1 MFPLSYNSNGL
12 RNMSTVSAVNVVAAA
27 GYDGIEIALHAAHL
41 HPHTVAD
48 TELRQVLK
56 ALDKTGLALACLA
69 TGADNLLSEQHF
81 VPSLISADLAGRRR
95 RIDMLKRAMEIAV
108 ALGAPVLGFAS
119 GPLQPKLSRDIAWRH
134 LVEGIRECLDSANGL
149 LLAIEPEPGFLV
161 NTTVDAINLIEEI
174 GSPELVM
181 NMDIGHVYVTE
192 DDFMD
197 AVARGARYS
206 RHIHI
211 EDIKNRV
218 HVHEVPGDGDIPFS
232 EVFRILQ
239 KEAYDGYL
247 SVELYNKTD
256 WRDALTRSRAHLLCH
271 MATLQDPHVSNQQCH
286 GERLA
291 EDNP

>member
-1 MFPLSYNSNGL
+1 MFPLSYNANGL

-41 HPHTVAD
+41 HPHTATD
-48 TELRQVLK
+48 TELRQVIE
-56 ALDKTGLALACLA
+56 ALDTTGLVPACLA
-69 TGADNLLSEQHF
+69 TGADDLLSDQRFE
-81 VPSLISADLAGRRR
+81 PSLISPDPAGRRQ
-95 RIDMLKRAMEIAV
+95 RIDVLKRAMEIAL

-119 GPLQPKLSRDIAWRH
+119 GPLRPELSRDLAWGH
-134 LVEGIRECLDSANGL
+134 LVAGVRECLDSANGL

-161 NTTVDAINLIEEI
+161 STTVDAISLIEEV
-174 GSPELVM
+174 GSPGLVM

-192 DDFMD
+192 DDFTD

-218 HVHEVPGDGDIPFS
+218 HSHEVPGDGDIPFS
-232 EVFRILQ
+232 EVFRILR

-256 WRDALTRSRAHLLCH
+256 WRDALTRSRAHLLGH
-271 MATLQDPHVSNQQCH
+271 MAAVQDPSPPRDGKQPAK
-286 GERLA
+286 E
-291 EDNP
+291 NP